1 MGRSARLACPSG
13 GSARAG
19 ATILASASPSTLRL
33 EGPSRLSLAS
43 VAPKPPSTSLRL
55 MSQAVLGVERQAR
68 AACSSVMRS
77 SPNPPR
83 STASRTFARLVSFAA
98 PLPLSA
104 LASSPSRSSLVS
116 STLYLAMR
124 DHLRGLPYE
133 GGTTSS

>member
-1 MGRSARLACPSG
+1 
-13 GSARAG
+13 
-19 ATILASASPSTLRL
+19 
-33 EGPSRLSLAS
+33 
-43 VAPKPPSTSLRL
+43 